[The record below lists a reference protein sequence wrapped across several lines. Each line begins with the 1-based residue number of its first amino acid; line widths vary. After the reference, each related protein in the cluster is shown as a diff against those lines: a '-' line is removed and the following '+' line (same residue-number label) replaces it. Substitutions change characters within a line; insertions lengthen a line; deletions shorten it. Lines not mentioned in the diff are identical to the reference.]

1 MYSSRPRN
9 DPHFSSCRPQNHS
22 QLSLGIEWYPWTMD
36 QAKRFLYAT
45 RSNSLMVSILDQF
58 ELDFSK
64 LYRQIDLFA
73 SDSLIFLSKNYLQS
87 SHYKNHECSHC
98 FFLSFSFLPPR
109 SFFFSF
115 LFPSLLWFWA
125 YRAQKTCLN
134 FTQMTAEFVR
144 LVFKKLGWIYIWLN
158 LCKHCFSECLHMS
171 LVPRIP
177 PSPPRTPSNCLRL
190 PLSCATVVSRGL
202 IQLSRAK

>member
-22 QLSLGIEWYPWTMD
+22 QLILGIEWYPWTMD

-45 RSNSLMVSILDQF
+45 RSNSLMPSILDQF

-64 LYRQIDLFA
+64 LYRQIDLLA

-87 SHYKNHECSHC
+87 SNYKNQECSHC
-98 FFLSFSFLPPR
+98 FFSLPLRFLPPR

-115 LFPSLLWFWA
+115 PKFPSFL
-125 YRAQKTCLN
+125 
-134 FTQMTAEFVR
+134 
-144 LVFKKLGWIYIWLN
+144 
-158 LCKHCFSECLHMS
+158 
-171 LVPRIP
+171 
-177 PSPPRTPSNCLRL
+177 
-190 PLSCATVVSRGL
+190 
-202 IQLSRAK
+202 